1 MIDRQLLGEDI
12 QRRREI
18 VRRLL
23 QRGMELS
30 ESISDD
36 GSIQLFRQRMAL
48 LETAAMFVV
57 VGEVKSGKSSFIN
70 ALFRESI
77 CEVAADPCTANIQ
90 ELVYGTE
97 YRTIVLGNHWERVLL
112 PKDVLRDITIVDT
125 PGTNSI
131 IREHQAITE
140 RYLPQSDV
148 VIFVFPAR
156 NPYTHTAWELLSLVR
171 REWHRKT
178 VFVLQQ
184 ADLVTQSE
192 LALHRE
198 RVVQYARQRHVQE
211 PIVFAVSAKREME
224 GAADSGFAEFRE
236 FLRKTVE
243 SGEVWRIKWQGA
255 LGVVRH
261 EMERIRQRLES
272 ERQVVLSDRDF
283 FTELLSR
290 IASRREK
297 GAAFREM
304 VVKRLSTVY
313 DRLSLRLEQEI
324 VEALEVSHLLR
335 RSLPFSRDRGFR
347 SWTSDVQ
354 KRFEEDLRRE
364 IEAESLRVAQEI
376 VEEMG
381 AMFQDMIDAI
391 ARRQKSDIRMFE
403 PFRSDRMDVLERL
416 RDQLEHLNTADSV
429 YAHLNAGSDIGKLTL
444 AGGGL
449 AVMGAVILVS
459 THLIAFDVTGGVLAS
474 LGTLMM
480 VLTMGWKRGAILREI
495 AKRLEQ
501 ARVEF
506 RERLDGEIAQML
518 NRIFIEVEH
527 RLKEPLH
534 QVEASLQRMA
544 SWIEEAAAIE
554 KEAEGAGNR

>member
-1 MIDRQLLGEDI
+1 MINPQLLGEDI
-12 QRRREI
+12 QRRRAFL
-18 VRRLL
+18 RQLL
-23 QRGMELS
+23 QRCIELA
-30 ESISDD
+30 ESLSDSD
-36 GSIQLFRQRMAL
+36 SLLLFRQRMDL

-70 ALFRESI
+70 ALLGEKV

-97 YRTIVLGNHWERVLL
+97 YRKTALGNHWERVHL

-171 REWHRKT
+171 SEWHRKT

-224 GAADSGFAEFRE
+224 GAADSGFAEFRG

-243 SGEVWRIKWQGA
+243 SGEVWRIKRQGTI
-255 LGVVRH
+255 GVVRH
-261 EMERIRQRLES
+261 VMQRMRNRVEEERKAM
-272 ERQVVLSDRDF
+272 LSDRDF
-283 FTELLSR
+283 FVELLCR
-290 IASRREK
+290 VASRREK
-297 GAAFREM
+297 GAAFRQM
-304 VVKRLSTVY
+304 VVERLSIVY
-313 DRLSLRLEQEI
+313 DRLSRRLEQEI
-324 VEALEVSHLLR
+324 VEALEVGSLLR
-335 RSLPFSRDRGFR
+335 RSLPFSRERGFR
-347 SWTSDVQ
+347 AWMGDVQ

-364 IEAESLRVAQEI
+364 IEAESLHVAQEI
-376 VEEMG
+376 IEEMG
-381 AMFQDMIDAI
+381 AMFQDMVEAI
-391 ARRQKSDIRMFE
+391 ARRQKTDLHLFDSL
-403 PFRSDRMDVLERL
+403 RSDRMGILERL
-416 RDQLEHLNTADSV
+416 RDQLERLNTVDAV
-429 YAHLNAGSDIGKLTL
+429 GAHLVAGSDIGTLTL

-449 AVMGAVILVS
+449 AVMGAVVLVS
-459 THLIAFDVTGGVLAS
+459 THMIAFDVTGGVLAS

-480 VLTMGWKRGAILREI
+480 VLTMGWKRGAIVREI
-495 AKRLEQ
+495 RGRLERG
-501 ARVEF
+501 RVEF
-506 RERLDGEIAQML
+506 RDRLDGEIVQML
-518 NRIFIEVEH
+518 DRLFLEVEH

-534 QVEASLQRMA
+534 QVETSLQRMA
-544 SWIEEAAAIE
+544 SWIEETAAIE
-554 KEAEGAGNR
+554 KEAEKAM

>member
-1 MIDRQLLGEDI
+1 MGN
-12 QRRREI
+12 
-18 VRRLL
+18 LL
-23 QRGMELS
+23 QRCMKLAETLADNDS
-30 ESISDD
+30 
-36 GSIQLFRQRMAL
+36 LRLLAQRMTL
-48 LETAAMFVV
+48 LETSAMFVV

-70 ALFRESI
+70 ALFREPI

-97 YRTIVLGNHWERVLL
+97 YRKTVLGSHWERVHL
-112 PKDVLRDITIVDT
+112 PKDALRDITIVDT

-131 IREHQAITE
+131 IQEHQAITE

-171 REWHRKT
+171 SEWHRKT

-243 SGEVWRIKWQGA
+243 SGEVWRIKWQSA

-261 EMERIRQRLES
+261 VTESMRKRMED
-272 ERQVVLSDRDF
+272 ERQVVLSDREF
-283 FTELLSR
+283 FSALLSR
-290 IASRREK
+290 VSFRREK
-297 GAAFREM
+297 GAAFRGM
-304 VVKRLSTVY
+304 VAERLSSVY
-313 DRLSLRLEQEI
+313 DRLSHRLENDI
-324 VEALEVSHLLR
+324 VEALEVGNLLR
-335 RSLPFSRDRGFR
+335 RSLPFSKDRGFR
-347 SWTSDVQ
+347 IWMNDVQ

-364 IEAESLRVAQEI
+364 IDAESLRVAQEI
-376 VEEMG
+376 VEEMR
-381 AMFQDMIDAI
+381 AMFQDMMDAI
-391 ARRQKSDIRMFE
+391 ARRQKSHLTLFE
-403 PFRSDRMDVLERL
+403 PLHSDRMGVLERL
-416 RDQLEHLNTADSV
+416 RDQLERLNTTDAV
-429 YAHLNAGSDIGKLTL
+429 YAHLRAGSDIGRLTL

-449 AVMGAVILVS
+449 AVMGAVVLVS
-459 THLIAFDVTGGVLAS
+459 THMIAFDVTGGVLAS

-480 VLTMGWKRGAILREI
+480 ILTMGWKRGAILREI
-495 AKRLEQ
+495 LRRLEE
-501 ARVEF
+501 ARAEF
-506 RERLDGEIAQML
+506 RERLDGEIGQML
-518 NRIFIEVEH
+518 DRLFLEVEH

-534 QVEASLQRMA
+534 QVETRLQRL
-544 SWIEEAAAIE
+544 SSQIEEAAAIE
-554 KEAEGAGNR
+554 KEAEEA

>member
-12 QRRREI
+12 QRRRAS
-18 VRRLL
+18 VRQLL
-23 QRGMELS
+23 QRCMKLAEVLS
-30 ESISDD
+30 DNDSL
-36 GSIQLFRQRMAL
+36 QLLVQRLSL

-90 ELVYGTE
+90 ELVYGNE
-97 YRTIVLGNHWERVLL
+97 YRKTVLGNHWERVHL
-112 PKDVLRDITIVDT
+112 PQEVLREITIVDT

-131 IREHQAITE
+131 LREHQAITE

-171 REWHRKT
+171 SEWHRKT

-211 PIVFAVSAKREME
+211 PIIFAVSAKREME

-243 SGEVWRIKWQGA
+243 SGEVWRIKWQGT

-261 EMERIRQRLES
+261 VAESIRKRMEG
-272 ERQVVLSDRDF
+272 ERQALLSDRDF
-283 FTELLSR
+283 FSALLARVS
-290 IASRREK
+290 SRRQK
-297 GAAFREM
+297 GEAFRGM
-304 VVKRLSTVY
+304 VVDRLSSVY
-313 DRLSLRLEQEI
+313 DRLSRRLENDI
-324 VEALEVSHLLR
+324 VEALEVGNLLR
-335 RSLPFSRDRGFR
+335 RSLPFSRDHGFR
-347 SWTSDVQ
+347 TWMSEVQ

-376 VEEMG
+376 VEGMR
-381 AMFQDMIDAI
+381 AMFQDMMEAI
-391 ARRQKSDIRMFE
+391 ARRQQSDITLFE
-403 PFRSDRMDVLERL
+403 PLHSDRMGVLDRL
-416 RDQLEHLNTADSV
+416 RDQLERLNTADAV
-429 YAHLNAGSDIGKLTL
+429 YAHVSAGSNIGKLTL

-449 AVMGAVILVS
+449 AVMGAVVLVS
-459 THLIAFDVTGGVLAS
+459 THMIAFDVTGGVLAS

-495 AKRLEQ
+495 VRRLEQ
-501 ARVEF
+501 ARAEF

-518 NRIFIEVEH
+518 DKVFLEVEH

-534 QVEASLQRMA
+534 QVETRLQRLS

-554 KEAEGAGNR
+554 KEAEEA

>member
-12 QRRREI
+12 QRRRAS
-18 VRRLL
+18 VRQLL
-23 QRGMELS
+23 QRCMKLAEVLS
-30 ESISDD
+30 DNDSL
-36 GSIQLFRQRMAL
+36 QLLVQRLSL

-90 ELVYGTE
+90 ELVYGNE
-97 YRTIVLGNHWERVLL
+97 YRKTVLGNHWERVHL
-112 PKDVLRDITIVDT
+112 PQEVLREITIVDT

-131 IREHQAITE
+131 LREHQAITE

-171 REWHRKT
+171 SEWHRKT

-211 PIVFAVSAKREME
+211 PIIFAVSAKREME

-243 SGEVWRIKWQGA
+243 SGEVWRIKWQGT

-261 EMERIRQRLES
+261 VTESIRKRMEG
-272 ERQVVLSDRDF
+272 ERQALLSDRDF
-283 FTELLSR
+283 FSALLSR
-290 IASRREK
+290 VSSRRQK
-297 GAAFREM
+297 GEAFREM
-304 VVKRLSTVY
+304 VVDRLSSVY
-313 DRLSLRLEQEI
+313 DRLSRRLENDI
-324 VEALEVSHLLR
+324 VEALEVGNLLR
-335 RSLPFSRDRGFR
+335 RSLPFSRDHGFR
-347 SWTSDVQ
+347 TWMSEVQ

-376 VEEMG
+376 VEGMR
-381 AMFQDMIDAI
+381 AMFQDMMEAI
-391 ARRQKSDIRMFE
+391 ARRQQSDITLFE
-403 PFRSDRMDVLERL
+403 PLHSDRMGVLDRL
-416 RDQLEHLNTADSV
+416 RDQLERLNTADAV
-429 YAHLNAGSDIGKLTL
+429 YAHVSAGSNIGKLTL

-449 AVMGAVILVS
+449 AVMGAVVLVS
-459 THLIAFDVTGGVLAS
+459 THMIAFDVTGGVLAS

-495 AKRLEQ
+495 VRRLEQ
-501 ARVEF
+501 ARAEF

-518 NRIFIEVEH
+518 DKVFLEVEH

-534 QVEASLQRMA
+534 QVETRLQRLS

-554 KEAEGAGNR
+554 KEAEEA

>member
-1 MIDRQLLGEDI
+1 MIDQQMLGEDI
-12 QRRREI
+12 QRRRAS
-18 VRRLL
+18 VGHLL
-23 QRGMELS
+23 QRCMKLA
-30 ESISDD
+30 ESVSDTD
-36 GSIQLFRQRMAL
+36 SLLLLEQRMAL

-57 VGEVKSGKSSFIN
+57 VGEVKSGKSSFVN

-97 YRTIVLGNHWERVLL
+97 YRKTFLGNHWERIHL

-131 IREHQAITE
+131 IEEHQAITE

-156 NPYTHTAWELLSLVR
+156 NPYTHTAWELLGLVR
-171 REWHRKT
+171 SEWHRKT

-224 GAADSGFAEFRE
+224 GTADSGFAEFRE

-261 EMERIRQRLES
+261 VAESMRKRLED
-272 ERQVVLSDRDF
+272 ERLAVLSDRAF
-283 FTELLSR
+283 FSELLSR
-290 IASRREK
+290 VSSRREK
-297 GAAFREM
+297 AAAFRAM
-304 VVKRLSTVY
+304 VVERLSSVY
-313 DRLSLRLEQEI
+313 ERLSRRLETDI
-324 VEALEVSHLLR
+324 VEALDVGHLLR
-335 RSLPFSRDRGFR
+335 RSLPFSKDRGFR
-347 SWTSDVQ
+347 IWMNDVQ

-364 IEAESLRVAQEI
+364 IEAESVRVAQEI
-376 VEEMG
+376 VEEMR
-381 AMFQDMIDAI
+381 AMFQDIMDAI
-391 ARRQKSDIRMFE
+391 VRRQKSHVTLFD
-403 PFRSDRMDVLERL
+403 PVHSDRMGVLERL
-416 RDQLEHLNTADSV
+416 REQMERLNTTDAL
-429 YAHLNAGSDIGKLTL
+429 YAHLSAGSDIGRLTL

-449 AVMGAVILVS
+449 AVMGAVVLVS
-459 THLIAFDVTGGVLAS
+459 THMIAFDVTGGILAS

-480 VLTMGWKRGAILREI
+480 ILTMGWKRGAILREI
-495 AKRLEQ
+495 RRKLEQ
-501 ARVEF
+501 SRAEF
-506 RERLDGEIAQML
+506 RERVDGQIAQML
-518 NRIFIEVEH
+518 DRLLLEVEH
-527 RLKEPLH
+527 RLKEPFH
-534 QVEASLQRMA
+534 QAETSLRRL
-544 SWIEEAAAIE
+544 SSRIEEAAAIE
-554 KEAEGAGNR
+554 KEAQKA

>member
-1 MIDRQLLGEDI
+1 MKLAESLSDTDSLL
-12 QRRREI
+12 
-18 VRRLL
+18 LL
-23 QRGMELS
+23 E
-30 ESISDD
+30 
-36 GSIQLFRQRMAL
+36 QRMGL

-70 ALFRESI
+70 ALLRESI

-90 ELVYGTE
+90 ELVYGAE
-97 YRTIVLGNHWERVLL
+97 YRKTFLGNHWERIHL

-131 IREHQAITE
+131 IKEHQAITE

-156 NPYTHTAWELLSLVR
+156 NPYTHTAWELLGLVR
-171 REWHRKT
+171 SEWHRKT

-224 GAADSGFAEFRE
+224 GAADSGFAEFRQ

-243 SGEVWRIKWQGA
+243 SGEVWRIKWQSA

-261 EMERIRQRLES
+261 VAESLRKRLEN
-272 ERQVVLSDRDF
+272 ERHAVLSDRAF
-283 FTELLSR
+283 FSELLSR
-290 IASRREK
+290 VSSRRDK
-297 GAAFREM
+297 AAAFRTM
-304 VVKRLSTVY
+304 VVEHLSSVYERLS
-313 DRLSLRLEQEI
+313 RRLENDI
-324 VEALEVSHLLR
+324 VEALDVGHLLR
-335 RSLPFSRDRGFR
+335 RSLPFSKDRGFR
-347 SWTSDVQ
+347 IWMNDVQ

-364 IEAESLRVAQEI
+364 IEAESVRVAQEI
-376 VEEMG
+376 VEEMR
-381 AMFQDMIDAI
+381 AMFQDMMDEVVL
-391 ARRQKSDIRMFE
+391 RQKSHVTLFD
-403 PFRSDRMDVLERL
+403 PAHSDRMGVLDRL
-416 RDQLEHLNTADSV
+416 RDQIELLNTTNAL
-429 YAHLNAGSDIGKLTL
+429 YAHLSAGSDIGRLTL

-449 AVMGAVILVS
+449 AVMGAVVLVS
-459 THLIAFDVTGGVLAS
+459 THMIAFDVTGGILAS

-480 VLTMGWKRGAILREI
+480 ILTMGWKRGAILREI
-495 AKRLEQ
+495 RRNLEQ
-501 ARVEF
+501 ARAEF
-506 RERLDGEIAQML
+506 RERVDGEIAQML
-518 NRIFIEVEH
+518 DRLFLEVEH

-534 QVEASLQRMA
+534 QVETTLQRL
-544 SWIEEAAAIE
+544 SSRIEEAAAIE
-554 KEAEGAGNR
+554 KEAQKA

>member
-12 QRRREI
+12 QRRRAS
-18 VRRLL
+18 VRQLL
-23 QRGMELS
+23 QRCMKLAEVLS
-30 ESISDD
+30 DNDSL
-36 GSIQLFRQRMAL
+36 QLLVQRLSL

-90 ELVYGTE
+90 ELVYGNE
-97 YRTIVLGNHWERVLL
+97 YRKTVLGNHWERVHL
-112 PKDVLRDITIVDT
+112 PQEVLREITIVDT

-131 IREHQAITE
+131 LREHQAITE

-171 REWHRKT
+171 SEWHRKT

-211 PIVFAVSAKREME
+211 PIIFAVSAKREME

-243 SGEVWRIKWQGA
+243 SGEVWRIKWQGT

-261 EMERIRQRLES
+261 VTESIRKRMEG
-272 ERQVVLSDRDF
+272 ERQALLSDRDF
-283 FTELLSR
+283 FSALLSR
-290 IASRREK
+290 VSSRRQK
-297 GAAFREM
+297 GEAFRGM
-304 VVKRLSTVY
+304 VVDRLSSVY
-313 DRLSLRLEQEI
+313 DRLSRRLENDI
-324 VEALEVSHLLR
+324 VEALEVGNLLR
-335 RSLPFSRDRGFR
+335 RSLPFSRDHGFR
-347 SWTSDVQ
+347 TWMSEVQ

-376 VEEMG
+376 VEGMR
-381 AMFQDMIDAI
+381 AMFQDMMEAI
-391 ARRQKSDIRMFE
+391 ARRQQSDITLFE
-403 PFRSDRMDVLERL
+403 PLHSDRMGVLDRL
-416 RDQLEHLNTADSV
+416 RDQLERLNTADAV
-429 YAHLNAGSDIGKLTL
+429 YAHVSAGSNIGKLTL

-449 AVMGAVILVS
+449 AVMGAVVLVS
-459 THLIAFDVTGGVLAS
+459 THMIAFDVTGGVLAS

-495 AKRLEQ
+495 VRRLEQ
-501 ARVEF
+501 ARAEF

-518 NRIFIEVEH
+518 DKVFLEVEH

-534 QVEASLQRMA
+534 QVETRLQRLS

-554 KEAEGAGNR
+554 KEAEEA

>member
-12 QRRREI
+12 QRRRAS
-18 VRRLL
+18 VRQLL
-23 QRGMELS
+23 QRCMKLAEVLS
-30 ESISDD
+30 DNDSL
-36 GSIQLFRQRMAL
+36 QLLVQRLSL

-90 ELVYGTE
+90 ELVYGNE
-97 YRTIVLGNHWERVLL
+97 YRKTVLGNHWERVHL
-112 PKDVLRDITIVDT
+112 PQEVLREITIVDT

-131 IREHQAITE
+131 LREHQAITE

-171 REWHRKT
+171 SEWHRKT

-211 PIVFAVSAKREME
+211 PIIFAVSAKREME

-243 SGEVWRIKWQGA
+243 SGDVWRIKWQGT

-261 EMERIRQRLES
+261 VTESIRKRMEG
-272 ERQVVLSDRDF
+272 ERQALLSDCDF
-283 FTELLSR
+283 FSALLARVS
-290 IASRREK
+290 SRRQK
-297 GAAFREM
+297 GEAFRGM
-304 VVKRLSTVY
+304 VVDRLSSVY
-313 DRLSLRLEQEI
+313 DRLSRRLENDI
-324 VEALEVSHLLR
+324 VEALEVGNLLR
-335 RSLPFSRDRGFR
+335 RSLPFSGNHGFR
-347 SWTSDVQ
+347 TWMSEVQ
-354 KRFEEDLRRE
+354 KRFEGDLRRE

-376 VEEMG
+376 VEGMR
-381 AMFQDMIDAI
+381 AMFQDMMEAI
-391 ARRQKSDIRMFE
+391 ARRQQSDITLFE
-403 PFRSDRMDVLERL
+403 PLHSDRMGVLERL
-416 RDQLEHLNTADSV
+416 RDQLERLNTADAV
-429 YAHLNAGSDIGKLTL
+429 YAHVSAGSDIGKLTL

-449 AVMGAVILVS
+449 AVMGAVVLVS
-459 THLIAFDVTGGVLAS
+459 THMIAFDVTGGVLAS
-474 LGTLMM
+474 LGTLIM

-495 AKRLEQ
+495 VRRLEQ
-501 ARVEF
+501 ARAEF

-518 NRIFIEVEH
+518 DKVFLEVEH

-534 QVEASLQRMA
+534 QVETRLQRLS

-554 KEAEGAGNR
+554 KEAEEA

>member
-36 GSIQLFRQRMAL
+36 DSIQLFRQRMVL

-272 ERQVVLSDRDF
+272 ERQAVLSDRDF

-290 IASRREK
+290 VASRREK

-313 DRLSLRLEQEI
+313 DRLSLRLEKEI
-324 VEALEVSHLLR
+324 VEALEVGHLLR

-501 ARVEF
+501 ARAEF

-534 QVEASLQRMA
+534 QVEASLQRM
-544 SWIEEAAAIE
+544 SFWIEEAAAIE